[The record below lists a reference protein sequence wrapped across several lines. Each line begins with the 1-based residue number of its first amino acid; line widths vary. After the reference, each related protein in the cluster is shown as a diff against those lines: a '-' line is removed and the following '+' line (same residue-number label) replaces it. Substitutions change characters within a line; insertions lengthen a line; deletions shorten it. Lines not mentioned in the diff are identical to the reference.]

1 MQMVFYIYLVVHPQA
16 KQHITH
22 NYLKITHLQSYQY
35 RYNLLYNINYQIQ
48 CYNNNFNRS
57 FQLECYDED
66 IYPCSIK
73 TFDKLLTINDLW
85 KGKPFIYRNN

>member
-1 MQMVFYIYLVVHPQA
+1 M
-16 KQHITH
+16 
-22 NYLKITHLQSYQY
+22 KITHLQSYQY